1 MITLKELSIQ
11 QGSFALSGIG
21 LKIPTGEYGILMG
34 PTGCGKTT
42 ILESIC
48 GLRRVTSGRILLDDI
63 DVTRRPASAR
73 QIGYVPQDSALFP
86 TMRVRQ
92 QIEFA
97 LEIRQVHRRTR
108 SRRVQELAELLD
120 ISPLLER
127 YPQGLSGGEQQ
138 RVALARALSFKPSLL
153 CLDEPLSALDGTTRA
168 RLSDLLRQ
176 IHQKE
181 EVTVLHITHNAA
193 EAVQLGTIRFR
204 LENGRID
211 DD

>member
-1 MITLKELSIQ
+1 MITLKALSIQ
-11 QGSFALSGIG
+11 QGSFALSGIE

-97 LEIRQVHRRTR
+97 LEIRQVDRRTR
-108 SRRVQELAELLD
+108 SERVQELAELLD

-153 CLDEPLSALDGTTRA
+153 CLDEPLSALDDTTRA

-193 EAVQLGTIRFR
+193 EAVQLGTIQFR

-211 DD
+211 DG